1 MTIKRLVTS
10 VLANG
15 DRVRSAAFD
24 KQSLYQ
30 DVIEANNLG
39 SQSIELPAKQANVL
53 DLVMS
58 RLGHVSV
65 NPSNGALS
73 DFIENSYVY
82 AGGLPKSAKGYNV
95 ANVDETSGRA
105 FLEELI
111 NASRLE
117 RQRSL
122 STLEVDT
129 AISKQYQTG
138 TKLFSLVG
146 DRGVGKSFFLNFL
159 STKYINLLDESNA
172 IWLRI
177 NLVAHH
183 GFDEDLDGW
192 IWAQA
197 AKIIFRYYDTSSEY
211 RSRENKLCGDY
222 YSALLEWV
230 DSDQLR
236 DEVARQSYRD
246 KLVRMHST
254 FCIKDMDADISPSLC
269 PPAICQQLF
278 RIARERGISFIVAL
292 DGFDRLDRDK
302 FHRDRFNVFQNQI
315 KQLFTSKTSEGPVYL
330 LVSRHTTFDMWRG
343 SHPQLLKNGARYCV
357 QSPEYSDILDRRLNV
372 IIDWLEAGPQIGF
385 KEWEQHNALNITT
398 DFMSKMRADFTPE
411 LLETELS
418 TMTGNNR
425 AKCQLVQ
432 LMFQEFC
439 EKKQGLGYRLVEHMV
454 KAGFL
459 YPPIL
464 YFYEKDGQTIS
475 ATSSPDYIYDS
486 RFLPILARPAIPSS
500 RSDPSVFSSEEYTD
514 NCVLLCIRIIQ
525 ILSVWENLQRNDTT
539 LEDLSIIEVSEM
551 CHNLFQYSES
561 SVQNSIYELECFEV
575 IFVDRRSAYGQDA
588 PTDCVRL
595 LPKARH
601 LVDRFLHDVAYL
613 NFCGMRMLVTQ
624 DFCRDFDL
632 LKASSLRLG
641 VQQGEKSTELTK
653 TWVKNKVRNA
663 VVAASI
669 MVSVNKSQ
677 KEKLN
682 EKRYQK
688 LPARFREKVTYTNLT
703 SIFKFTD
710 DWVREISRELNNISN
725 STKDSLFVGDGV
737 LNELEQVSKT
747 VLALPKV
754 N

>member
-1 MTIKRLVTS
+1 MKISELVS
-10 VLANG
+10 GILNSG
-15 DRVRSAAFD
+15 DKIRNAAFD
-24 KQSLYQ
+24 KESLYQ

-39 SQSIELPAKQANVL
+39 SQSIEVPAKQANVL

-65 NPSNGALS
+65 NPSNGTLS
-73 DFIENSYVY
+73 SFIKDSYVF
-82 AGGLPKSAKGYNV
+82 AGGPEKSRKGYRV
-95 ANVDETSGRA
+95 ANVDSDHSQA
-105 FLEELI
+105 FIEELI

-122 STLEVDT
+122 STLEIDT
-129 AISKQYQTG
+129 AVSKQYQTG

-146 DRGVGKSFFLNFL
+146 ERGVGKSFFLNYL
-159 STKYINLLDESNA
+159 STKFIDLLDERNT

-197 AKIIFRYYDTSSEY
+197 AKILFRYYDTSSEY
-211 RSRENKLCGDY
+211 RTRDNKLCMDF
-222 YSALLEWV
+222 YSALLEWIE
-230 DSDQLR
+230 SDKVR

-246 KLVRMHST
+246 KLVRMHSS
-254 FCIKDMDADISPSLC
+254 FCQKDMDADISPSLC

-278 RIARERGISFIVAL
+278 RIAREKGISFIVVL

-302 FHRDRFNVFQNQI
+302 FHRDRFNIFQNQI

-343 SHPQLLKNGARYCV
+343 SHPQLLQNGARYCV
-357 QSPEYSDILDRRLNV
+357 ESPDYGDILDRRLDV
-372 IIDWLEAGPQIGF
+372 ILRWLDAGPHAGF
-385 KEWEQHNALNITT
+385 KEWEQQNALTVTT
-398 DFMSKMRADFTPE
+398 EFMSKMKTDFTPE
-411 LLETELS
+411 LLQAELS
-418 TMTGNNR
+418 TMTENNR

-464 YFYEKDGQTIS
+464 YFYEREGQTIS
-475 ATSSPDYIYDS
+475 AASSPDYIYDS

-500 RSDPSVFSSEEYTD
+500 RSDPSIFTSEEYTD
-514 NCVLLCIRIIQ
+514 NCVLLCTRVVQ
-525 ILSVWENLQRNDTT
+525 LLSLWESMQKSDKV
-539 LEDLSIIEVSEM
+539 LEDLSIIELSEI
-551 CHNLFQYSES
+551 CSKLFHYSES

-601 LVDRFLHDVAYL
+601 LLDRFLHDVAYL

-624 DFCRDFDL
+624 RFNQDFDL

-641 VQQGEKSTELTK
+641 AHQSEKTTELTRL
-653 TWVKNKVRNA
+653 WVKNKVRNA

-669 MVSVNKSQ
+669 MMSINSSQ
-677 KEKLN
+677 KIKAN
-682 EKRYQK
+682 ELSYQK
-688 LPARFREKVTYTNLT
+688 LPSRFREKVTFTRLT
-703 SIFKFTD
+703 QIFGLMD
-710 DWVREISRELNNISN
+710 NWEDEISREIQNISN
-725 STKDSLFVGDGV
+725 STKSSLFVDDGV
-737 LNELEQVSKT
+737 TAELTNVLNTCS
-747 VLALPKV
+747 ALPD
-754 N
+754 